1 VININRLEFLIL
13 RRLMFEITIMGF
25 VDFKSDQARSVKCI
39 LFLGRRA
46 ADPLVANSIIN
57 K

>member
-1 VININRLEFLIL
+1 
-13 RRLMFEITIMGF
+13 MFEITIMGF

-46 ADPLVANSIIN
+46 ADPFVANSIIN